1 LILEDDL
8 VTSITLSK
16 MLRNELPDV
25 LTLTAYSI
33 AEARLL
39 LQEYFINCFILDV
52 NLPDGSG
59 IDFIFD
65 IMSINPSATVMIITA
80 TPLPEYH
87 DQAKAYDVVK
97 FMTKPLNNK
106 VVLSLVRDC
115 RDANAVKTKGDTNFF
130 AASLSRLTVLDI
142 IQLKCLGRTTQV
154 VDFSTT
160 LHGRGRVHFQNGEII
175 HAETSTRR
183 GEMALSEIIGWRGG
197 RAEEVLDPPP
207 SERTIFTGWQ
217 TVLLNA
223 AQAADEKRSA

>member
-1 LILEDDL
+1 MILEDDL
-8 VTSITLSK
+8 VTSIILSK
-16 MLRNELPDV
+16 MLRSELPDV

-65 IMSINPSATVMIITA
+65 IMSKNPSATVMIMTA

-97 FMTKPLNNK
+97 FMAKPLNNR

-115 RDANAVKTKGDTNFF
+115 RDANAVKAKGDTNFF

-142 IQLKCLGRTTQV
+142 IQLKCLSRTTQV
-154 VDFSTT
+154 VDFATT
-160 LHGRGRVHFQNGEII
+160 HHGRGRVYFQNGEII
-175 HAETSTRR
+175 HAETATAK
-183 GEMALSEIIGWRGG
+183 GELALSEIIGWRGG
-197 RAEEVLDPPP
+197 RAEEVLDAPVA
-207 SERTIFTGWQ
+207 ERSIFTGWQ

-223 AQAADEKRSA
+223 AQAADEKQSA

>member
-1 LILEDDL
+1 LILADDL

-16 MLRNELPDV
+16 MLRSELPDV

-65 IMSINPSATVMIITA
+65 IMSKNPSATVMIITA

-142 IQLKCLGRTTQV
+142 IQLKCLSRTTQV
-154 VDFSTT
+154 VDFSTS
-160 LHGRGRVHFQNGEII
+160 HYGRGRVHFQNGEII
-175 HAETSTRR
+175 HAETATAR
-183 GEMALSEIIGWRGG
+183 GELALAEIIGWRGG
-197 RAEEVLDPPP
+197 RAEEVLDAPIP
-207 SERTIFTGWQ
+207 ERSIFTGWQ

-223 AQAADEKRSA
+223 AQAADERQSA